1 MKIKVKTI
9 GIDKAI
15 KRLQRAARKIE
26 GSGDVLKEVGE
37 LGFKYAQTLA
47 PEYTGALK
55 MAMLSFRETPVSWV
69 IISSPAPSDYGF
81 PVNIPFET
89 GEFGNMTMWG
99 PGKIRIPFR
108 PRRQSSIGF
117 MKQTADFLNKEFAHK
132 FGLRIERILKG

>member
-1 MKIKVKTI
+1 MKVKMTVDGVNEAI
-9 GIDKAI
+9 RRLKKIARGINKSDDI
-15 KRLQRAARKIE
+15 
-26 GSGDVLKEVGE
+26 LKDAGE

-47 PEYTGALK
+47 PKDTGALK

-69 IISSPAPSDYGF
+69 IISAPAQSDYGF

-108 PRRQSSIGF
+108 PKRQSSIGF